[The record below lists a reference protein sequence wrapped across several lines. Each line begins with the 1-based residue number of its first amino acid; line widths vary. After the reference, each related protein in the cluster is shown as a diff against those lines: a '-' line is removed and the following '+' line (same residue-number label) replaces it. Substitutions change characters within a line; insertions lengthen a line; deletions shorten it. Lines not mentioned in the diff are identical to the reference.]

1 MITLGS
7 SERLVAPSAAVA
19 AVKVIGLGN
28 AGLAVLRGLLGEAG
42 APTDLVAMH
51 TDAKAVGASAA
62 PRKLQIGREVAKG
75 LGAGGDAARG
85 RASASESLTE
95 IRAECGGAELVILC
109 AGLGGGT
116 GSGAAPVVA
125 EQAKKAGALVV
136 AIVAL
141 PFAAEGS
148 KKRELADES
157 LARLAR
163 HCLTVLCFENDRL
176 VEIVPSEASV
186 SDAFGTA
193 AAQLSLAVRA
203 VTQMVGLPAVWPVGL
218 DELQQVFQGAD
229 ARCHFG
235 YGVASGPDRM
245 RLAVD
250 EALRSPLLEQGKLL
264 SEPGNVLLHLTGD
277 QNLGLAEMQFALR
290 HLAPHLGPSTKVQV
304 GVAVDA
310 EAGEAIGVAIMACT
324 HSGVPALLPDDEEEF
339 AATSDGPA
347 EEMAE
352 AIAAGGEGPNGG
364 KPAKAAAKRGKGG
377 KKPETGQMQEELP
390 LDQAMRGRFKGL
402 DPTMVDGQDLDIPAF
417 IRMRIR
423 LK

>member
-7 SERLVAPSAAVA
+7 SERLATPSASVS

-28 AGLAVLRGLLGEAG
+28 AGLAVLQQLVHEDGT
-42 APTDLVAMH
+42 PPDLVAMH
-51 TDAKAVGASAA
+51 TDAKAVGSSPA
-62 PRKLQIGREVAKG
+62 PRKIQLGREVAKG

-95 IRAECGGAELVILC
+95 IRSECGGAELVILV

-116 GSGAAPVVA
+116 GSGAASVVA

-136 AIVAL
+136 AAVTL

-148 KKRELADES
+148 KKRELADEA

-163 HCLTVLCFENDRL
+163 HCLAVLCFENDRL
-176 VEIVPSEASV
+176 VEIVPSGAAVAE
-186 SDAFGTA
+186 AFGA
-193 AAQLSLAVRA
+193 SAAQLSLAVRA
-203 VTQMVGLPAVWPVGL
+203 VTQMVGLPAVLPVGL
-218 DELQQVFQGAD
+218 DELQQVFEGAD

-235 YGVASGPDRM
+235 YGVAAGPERV
-245 RLAVD
+245 RLAVE

-264 SEPGNVLLHLTGD
+264 AEPGSVLLHLTGD
-277 QNLGLAEMQFALR
+277 SGLSLAEMQSALR
-290 HLAPHLGPSTKVQV
+290 HLAPHLGSSTKVQV
-304 GVAVDA
+304 GVAADA
-310 EAGEAIGVAIMACT
+310 AAGEQIGVAILACT
-324 HSGVPALLPDDEEEF
+324 RSGVPAELPDDEEEF
-339 AATSDGPA
+339 LAAAEPPA
-347 EEMAE
+347 ETAE
-352 AIAAGGEGPNGG
+352 PAVAGSNGAP
-364 KPAKAAAKRGKGG
+364 PAKSAGKRGKGAA
-377 KKPETGQMQEELP
+377 KKPETGQTQEELP
-390 LDQAMRGRFKGL
+390 LDQAMRGRFKDL